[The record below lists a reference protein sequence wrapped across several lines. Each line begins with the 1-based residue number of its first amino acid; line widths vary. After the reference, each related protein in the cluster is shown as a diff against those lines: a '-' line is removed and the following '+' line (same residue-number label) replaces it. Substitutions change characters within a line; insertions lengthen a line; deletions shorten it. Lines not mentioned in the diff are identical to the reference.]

1 MKIDSSAKPSLAPI
15 TGRQQAK
22 PQPTTSP
29 TTDAVSLSAVV
40 GSLQGKEQ
48 MPVNAAKVNEIKEAI
63 AQGRFKI
70 NPEAIA
76 GSLIDTVRD
85 LLNSQRKA

>member
-1 MKIDSSAKPSLAPI
+1 MKIDSSSKPTLAPVSN
-15 TGRQQAK
+15 RPQAK
-22 PQPTTSP
+22 PLASP
-29 TTDAVSLSAVV
+29 PLPSDAVSLS
-40 GSLQGKEQ
+40 SLAGTLQAKEQ
-48 MPVNAAKVNEIKEAI
+48 MPVNSAKVQEIKEAV

-76 GSLIDTVRD
+76 GSLIETARD